1 MKQPGM
7 EIGKACAALKSIA
20 DGPHGRSRE
29 LRISVAT
36 LNPGAVGG
44 SPKVGLV
51 EVHAGIDWNAGH
63 VIFTPAVPLTEL
75 SSDDVQAIHKSAKDG
90 QSWHAYQSYK
100 TQADR
105 IRTLEAEIAALKAE
119 LTTKGTP

>member
-1 MKQPGM
+1 M
-7 EIGKACAALKSIA
+7 
-20 DGPHGRSRE
+20 
-29 LRISVAT
+29 AT